1 MRKFTSLILIA
12 LMLFSCQTG
21 KDNRPWSVRMV
32 DSEIS
37 RNPEAWMLDF
47 SKRLRWSYCAGMQM
61 QAIIKTGELYNIPAY
76 FDYVYQFADTMV
88 YDNGNIKVYAKETY
102 NLDHVK
108 PGMMLFEVWE
118 KTGEDRFKKALFNIR
133 DQFHNHPRVSEGGF
147 WHKLR
152 YPHQMWLDGLYM
164 GSPFYARFCLTFDE
178 PDYFPDVI
186 NQFVL
191 AAKYTYDPAT
201 GLFRHGWDESREQK
215 WADPETG
222 QSANVWGR
230 AMGWFAMAVV
240 DVLDYI
246 PVEQTGRDSVIEILN
261 TVAEGIIRHQDPESG
276 LWFQVMDKGGKEG
289 NYLEATCSAM
299 FIYTLEKA
307 SRMGY
312 IDAKYGKLARETYDK
327 FIDRFMKDN
336 GDGTYSMT
344 DCCEVAG
351 LGGEDRRDGSYE
363 YYLSEPIRDND
374 PKGIGPFIFVS
385 LQYEKESKKKRK

>member
-1 MRKFTSLILIA
+1 MEMESF
-12 LMLFSCQTG
+12 
-21 KDNRPWSVRMV
+21 
-32 DSEIS
+32 
-37 RNPEAWMLDF
+37 
-47 SKRLRWSYCAGMQM
+47 
-61 QAIIKTGELYNIPAY
+61 IKTGERYDIPEY
-76 FDYVYQFADTMV
+76 FDYVHRYADTMV
-88 YDNGNIKVYAKETY
+88 FDNGDIRVYNKKSY

-108 PGMMLFEVWE
+108 PGMMLFDVWE
-118 KTGEDRFKKALFNIR
+118 KTGEEKYKKALYNIR
-133 DQFHNHPRVSEGGF
+133 DQFHNHNRTSEGGF

-164 GSPFYARFCLTFDE
+164 GSPFYARFCATFDE
-178 PDYFPDVI
+178 PEYFSDVI
-186 NQFVL
+186 KQFQL

-222 QSANVWGR
+222 QSENVWGR
-230 AMGWFAMAVV
+230 AMGWFAMALV

-246 PVEQTGRDSVIEILN
+246 PVEEPERDSVIEILN
-261 TVAEGIIRHQDPESG
+261 TLAEGVKKYQDPESG
-276 LWFQVMDKGGKEG
+276 LWYQVIDKGDWEG

-307 SRMGY
+307 SRKGY
-312 IDAKYGKLARETYDK
+312 IDEEYGILARDTYDK

-344 DCCEVAG
+344 SCCAVAG
-351 LGGEDRRDGSYE
+351 LGGDDRRDGSYQ

-385 LQYEKESKKKRK
+385 LEYEKNDKNSKKYKRTKK